1 MTTLMDILFRNA
13 PLKTDTFNYNNYK
26 TSAIYRLDGAGPN
39 NSSHSPVADG
49 VTTQSITNNFFI
61 VLAYG
66 ENRVTQILL
75 PGNNPH
81 AFIRSLATDSN
92 SWYKW
97 VALF

>member
-1 MTTLMDILFRNA
+1 MDILFRNA

-26 TSAIYRLDGAGPN
+26 TSAIDRLDGAGPN
-39 NSSHSPVADG
+39 NSSHSPVSDG